1 MRHFILFFL
10 LFISTVFGLPICA
23 TSPTEG
29 DRAYEAKNFSQAL
42 QYYEEEVHSAPS
54 SSAYYNLGNTYYRL
68 KKYGKAIL
76 AYRRSLRLD
85 PDNADARHNLARVE
99 ANLPYHIPTVDDS
112 LWNALLSRWIDTHSL
127 AFWTYG
133 IFIFLLLSFLGFG
146 FWRLA
151 SKIFVQKIGF
161 SSFVIGILGFTFTTL
176 SAYRALSLYNDTST
190 AVVTTNSLSTST
202 TENRKGK
209 AGPTLYEGTT
219 VRILDK
225 TAQHTVQ
232 ILLPNGV
239 SVFCSETGLTPIV
252 ENQQ

>member
-1 MRHFILFFL
+1 M
-10 LFISTVFGLPICA
+10 
-23 TSPTEG
+23 
-29 DRAYEAKNFSQAL
+29 
-42 QYYEEEVHSAPS
+42 
-54 SSAYYNLGNTYYRL
+54 
-68 KKYGKAIL
+68 

-85 PDNADARHNLARVE
+85 PDNADARHNLALVE
-99 ANLPYHIPTVDDS
+99 SNLTKAIPTTDNS
-112 LWNALLSRWIDTHSL
+112 LWQALRSRWIDTHSL

-190 AVVTTNSLSTST
+190 AVVTTSSLSTST
-202 TENRKGK
+202 TESGKGRPARHYMKEPRCVFSTKRLNRQYKSSF
-209 AGPTLYEGTT
+209 PMEF
-219 VRILDK
+219 
-225 TAQHTVQ
+225 
-232 ILLPNGV
+232 PF
-239 SVFCSETGLTPIV
+239 FCSETGLTPIV

>member
-1 MRHFILFFL
+1 MRHLILFFL
-10 LFISTVFGLPICA
+10 FLVSTMVGQPVHA
-23 TSPTEG
+23 VSPTAG
-29 DRAYEAKNFSQAL
+29 DRAYEEKNFTQAL
-42 QYYEEEVHSAPS
+42 QSYQAEVRTNPS
-54 SSAYYNLGNTYYRL
+54 SSAYYNLGNAHYRL
-68 KKYGKAIL
+68 KEYGKAVL

-85 PDNADARHNLARVE
+85 PDNADARHNLALVE
-99 ANLPYHIPTVDDS
+99 SNLTKAIPTTDNS
-112 LWNALLSRWIDTHSL
+112 LWQALLSQWIDTHSL

-151 SKIFVQKIGF
+151 LKIFVQKIGF

-176 SAYRALSLYNDTST
+176 SAYRALSLYNDTSI
-190 AVVTTNSLSTST
+190 AVVTTSSLSTST
-202 TENRKGK
+202 TENGKGK
-209 AGPTLYEGTT
+209 TGPTLYEGTT

-225 TAQHTVQ
+225 TAQQTVQ

-239 SVFCSETGLTPIV
+239 SVFCSGTGVTPIV

>member
-10 LFISTVFGLPICA
+10 LFISTVTHLPIHA
-23 TSPTEG
+23 TSPTNG

-42 QYYEEEVHSAPS
+42 QYYEEEVHSVPS

-76 AYRRSLRLD
+76 AYRRSLRLN

-99 ANLPYHIPTVDDS
+99 ANLPYRIPTVDDS

-190 AVVTTNSLSTST
+190 AVVTTSSLSTST
-202 TENRKGK
+202 TENRNSIGK
-209 AGPTLYEGTT
+209 
-219 VRILDK
+219 
-225 TAQHTVQ
+225 
-232 ILLPNGV
+232 
-239 SVFCSETGLTPIV
+239 
-252 ENQQ
+252 

>member
-54 SSAYYNLGNTYYRL
+54 SATYYNLGSTYYRL

-99 ANLPYHIPTVDDS
+99 ANLPYRIPTVDDS
-112 LWNALLSRWIDTHSL
+112 LWNALLSRWIDVHSISY
-127 AFWTYG
+127 WTYG
-133 IFIFLLLSFLGFG
+133 IFIFLLFSFVGFG
-146 FWRLA
+146 LWRLS

-161 SSFVIGILGFTFTTL
+161 TSCIIGIIGFTFTTF
-176 SAYRALSLYNDTST
+176 SAYRALSLYKDTSA
-190 AVVTTNSLSTST
+190 AVVTATSLPTSIN
-202 TENRKGK
+202 ESGEGK
-209 AGPTLYEGTT
+209 PGPTLGEGTT
-219 VRILDK
+219 VRILNRP
-225 TAQHTVQ
+225 AQHTLQ

-239 SVFCSETGLTPIV
+239 SVFCKEAGLSPVV
-252 ENQQ
+252 ENRQ